1 MEKNGFCL
9 GLIVIGH
16 ADAVCAKNMR
26 LVHNLLL
33 KIESTNTIYFNRLEM
48 SPITMKESYS

>member
-26 LVHNLLL
+26 LVHSLLL
-33 KIESTNTIYFNRLEM
+33 KIENTNTIYFNRLEM